1 MAWTKLKML
10 AGLIKFEHTIF
21 ALPFAYMGTFLAAR
35 GWPTGE
41 KLFWVTVAMVGAR
54 SAAMALNRLIDRQ
67 IDARNPR
74 TAGRHLPQGL
84 VSIKEVLGLIIVS
97 VGILMLA
104 AWRLNPLCVKLSPL
118 LLVLVLYPYT
128 KRFTWGSHFVLGVA
142 LSFAPMGGWI
152 AVTGS
157 IQPATLLLGLIVVL
171 WVAGFDIIYA
181 TLDYDFDR
189 REGLYSIPVKFGV
202 KKALL
207 IARLLHVITVVL
219 LFGLGIYL
227 SLGYLYMA
235 GVLITAVLLHYE
247 HFLVAP
253 EDLSKVNMA
262 FFGING
268 TVSVIM
274 FIAAFLAVVAG

>member
-1 MAWTKLKML
+1 MVWTKLKKL
-10 AGLIKFEHTIF
+10 AGLIKLEHTIF

-35 GWPTGE
+35 SWPAGI
-41 KLFWVTVAMVGAR
+41 KLFWITVAMVGAR

-84 VSIKEVLGLIIVS
+84 VSSKEVLYLIIVS
-97 VGILMLA
+97 LGILMLA

-128 KRFTWGSHFVLGVA
+128 KRFTWGSHFVLGMA

-157 IQPATLLLGLIVVL
+157 IQPATLLLGLIVGL

-189 REGLYSIPVKFGV
+189 REGLYSIPVKFGI

-207 IARLLHVITVVL
+207 MARLLHAATVVL
-219 LFGLGIYL
+219 LFGLGVYL
-227 SLGYLYMA
+227 HLGYLYMA

-253 EDLSKVNMA
+253 EDLSKVNLA
-262 FFGING
+262 FFSING
-268 TVSVIM
+268 TVSIVM
-274 FIAAFLAVVAG
+274 FIAAFLAVVAR